1 MSLQQSI
8 YYIPCTLQTNFL
20 IWTKHT
26 HTLMQLTLLRIFL
39 VTLFLQSVSIV
50 FAGASPT
57 TKITCNI
64 FKPTANVVAFS
75 LVNDIVK
82 ETELREE
89 IELQKG
95 QKTLEKQF
103 QIDEPTLIRVTYDT
117 RSFEC
122 YVEPGNQLHLFF
134 EGDKFPQQ
142 IDFEGNAAIHNTYL
156 HQITTQFQKYN
167 QKLLNRKMFASSS
180 LNFRAYIDQITKQKW
195 AFHRAYDPK
204 EKEKFSAAFVHF
216 AAANIDYW
224 RASQLMQYREEHE
237 TALLTES
244 ASNIPDEYY
253 TFLDETLINNDEA
266 MSNPNYRNFLRLYGW
281 FRVEHPSFRHG
292 LAARQTTF
300 LVTAPSITLYESID
314 LMQAIATFPKHSRL
328 IVMDKMAYEVE
339 DEKTPIA
346 YRLRVRTTDG
356 LDGWI
361 RPIGINL
368 ERVSEIN
375 QNVLFIENFEINKK
389 KKHIDATIQLDS
401 LRVYTDQDDANDN
414 YVTKLSKKDKVS
426 VLNAQTLE
434 NRSYLD
440 LANKMS
446 YTAPFQKI
454 RTSTGILG
462 WVTSIALQKQW
473 LITDITEQKAEVD
486 ENSRTLY
493 NNIDY
498 FFFGKAKYY
507 LAALLV
513 SDGFSK
519 GKTLN
524 VRPLFNVLKKE
535 NTSLAL
541 VKSLENIL
549 AEAEKNKDKIYQ
561 SPSEQRRRLM
571 RQSVALNIAPPIFR
585 LPYSSSALSNSST
598 SVEEESILIANER
611 KKKGFS
617 NKKNINEYKPKNL
630 EVLKFETKKYNFQPA
645 IIKQSGDLATAK
657 NANFYIQ
664 NSLLNEYFQHI
675 SLTEKREGGRFSKK
689 QYTLETQIAEPTLG
703 MLYTEKDSFEVF
715 LEPNV
720 ILELEHIDKNKK
732 IHTIAKGKG
741 SYSFRYLQA
750 AKRSFAKID
759 RELKEKKGEHLSLE
773 DFKTFMDS
781 KLAQKNDFFDKFPH
795 HDEFSA
801 AFREYC
807 QANIFFWY
815 ANQLLS
821 YPYHLESF
829 GKNKN
834 EELLVPEHYYD
845 FLNTKDKHS
854 EYAIFSTEY
863 KKFVELYHIIA
874 AKSNKEGGRIFP
886 TLTLHQRA
894 IHYRQAQHLLGDLS
908 NGFLDNKK
916 VSAVQTF
923 VEKNDFPGL
932 SESVVGIYR
941 GKTAHEEAT
950 IAPNFSLLNSE
961 GKTNTLSEYK
971 GKVVYLYFWKS
982 SDPNQ
987 QNAAKLLKDL
997 KADYAKR
1004 NVVFINIS
1012 LDETQE
1018 DWKNSLI
1025 EHKNMGVQLFHQNT
1039 NFYDAPVSVSYQILK
1054 TPSAVLLDERGRIA
1068 KVPSTL
1074 LNDNTM
1080 ITKLNE
1086 LLDK

>member
-1 MSLQQSI
+1 
-8 YYIPCTLQTNFL
+8 
-20 IWTKHT
+20 
-26 HTLMQLTLLRIFL
+26 MQLTSIRILL
-39 VTLFLQSVSIV
+39 VTLFLHSVSIV
-50 FAGASPT
+50 FAGSNPT

-64 FKPTANVVAFS
+64 FKPTASSLAFS
-75 LVNDIVK
+75 LISDIVK

-89 IELQKG
+89 IAFPKG
-95 QKTLEKQF
+95 QKTIEKQF
-103 QIDEPTLIRVTYDT
+103 QIDEPTVIRVTYDT
-117 RSFEC
+117 RSFDC

-142 IDFEGNAAIHNTYL
+142 IDFEGDAAIHNTYL
-156 HQITTQFQKYN
+156 HGITTQFQKYN

-195 AFHRAYDPK
+195 AFHRAYNPK

-244 ASNIPDEYY
+244 ASNIPDEFY

-266 MSNPNYRNFLRLYGW
+266 MTNPYYRNFLRQYGW

-314 LMQAIATFPKHSRL
+314 LVQAIATFPKHSRL
-328 IVMDKMAYEVE
+328 IVTDKMAYEVE

-346 YRLRVRTTDG
+346 YRLRVHTTDG

-389 KKHIDATIQLDS
+389 KNHIDATIQLDS

-414 YVTKLSKKDKVS
+414 YVTKLAKKDKVS
-426 VLNAQTLE
+426 VLNAQTVE

-440 LANKMS
+440 LANKLS

-473 LITDITEQKAEVD
+473 LISDITEQKAEVD

-524 VRPLFNVLKKE
+524 VRPLFNILKKE

-541 VKSLENIL
+541 AKSLENIL
-549 AEAEKNKDKIYQ
+549 AEAEKNKDKTYQ
-561 SPSEQRRRLM
+561 SPNEQRRRLM

-585 LPYSSSALSNSST
+585 LPYSSSALSNVST

-617 NKKNINEYKPKNL
+617 NKKNINQYKPKNL
-630 EVLKFETKKYNFQPA
+630 EVLKFEAKKYNAQPA

-675 SLTEKREGGRFSKK
+675 TLSEKREGGRFSKK
-689 QYTLETQIAEPTLG
+689 QYAWETQIAEPTLG
-703 MLYTEKDSFEVF
+703 MIYTEKDSFEVF
-715 LEPNV
+715 LEPNDV
-720 ILELEHIDKNKK
+720 LELEHIEKNKK
-732 IHTIAKGKG
+732 IHTTAKGKG
-741 SYSFRYLQA
+741 SFKFRYLQA
-750 AKRSFAKID
+750 SKKNFAKID
-759 RELKEKKGEHLSLE
+759 RELKEKKGAYLSTE
-773 DFKTFMDS
+773 DFKVFMDS
-781 KLAQKNDFFDKFPH
+781 KLAQKDDFFEKFPH
-795 HDEFSA
+795 HEQFSV
-801 AFREYC
+801 AFKEYC
-807 QANIFFWY
+807 QADIYFWY

-821 YPYHLESF
+821 YPYYIENF
-829 GKNKN
+829 NNNKS
-834 EELLVPEHYYD
+834 EEIIVSEHYYD
-845 FLNTKDKHS
+845 FLNQKGKHT
-854 EYAIFSTEY
+854 EYAIYSNEY
-863 KKFVELYHIIA
+863 RKFIELYQILA

-886 TLTLHQRA
+886 PLTLHQRA
-894 IHYRQAQHLLGDLS
+894 MNYRQAQHLLGDLS

-916 VSAVQTF
+916 VSAVQAF

-932 SESVVGIYR
+932 SESVIGTYR
-941 GKTAHEEAT
+941 GKTASEEGT
-950 IAPNFSLLNSE
+950 TAPSFSLLNSE

-982 SDPNQ
+982 TDPNHE
-987 QNAAKLLKDL
+987 NAAKLLRDL
-997 KADYAKR
+997 KAEYAKR
-1004 NVVFINIS
+1004 NVVFLNIN

-1018 DWKNSLI
+1018 DWKNSLS
-1025 EHKNMGVQLFHQNT
+1025 EHKNMGVHLFHQNS
-1039 NFYDAPVSVSYQILK
+1039 NFYEAPVEVSYQILK
-1054 TPSAVLLDERGRIA
+1054 TPTAVLLDERGRIA

-1080 ITKLNE
+1080 IQKLEE
-1086 LLDK
+1086 LLNK